1 MKHFTLLLISLIAFS
16 GSIWGQKKMVTGKV
30 TDEKGGSLPG
40 VTIQVKGT
48 YTGTVTD
55 LDGNYK
61 IEVEDSDVLIFSFVG
76 FNKQEI
82 PVGSQTVI
90 NVVLTEETTVL
101 SEIVV
106 IGYGAQQ
113 KKDLTTAV
121 AVVNEKDFRDRPIIT
136 AAQALQGKAAG
147 VQVMQPSGKP
157 GQQLAVRVRGATS
170 VLAGNDPL
178 YVVDGVPT
186 TDIRGL
192 NPNDIS
198 SMTILKD
205 ASSSAIYGARAANG
219 VVLITTKRGQ
229 EGEPR
234 VTFST
239 YFGMSNL
246 RKNIDVLNTK
256 QYRDL
261 MEEILPGGLDPT
273 MTYFNNWPDYVFGTG
288 YTQSYQFSVSGGSSK
303 SKYYVAGG
311 YLSDKG
317 IVKPARFDRY
327 NFRINFDSEMK
338 SWLKLTSNINV
349 LGIDVKDTPDNLSS
363 GRGGVIMSAL
373 NTPPFLHVYKQ
384 DGSGQYDPNPFQPS
398 WENPAAYMYG
408 PDQQSTDYQVFGNIG
423 LEARIVKDLYLKTHV
438 GTDITTHQWD
448 YYLDPFRTNYGRNMN
463 GIGRS
468 DKYNN
473 LTWLWEN
480 TLDYKFIVG
489 KHNFTA
495 LAGASIQK
503 FQGNDSYIEGND
515 FPADTNVRTLW
526 AANNIT
532 AGTTRE
538 EWALASF
545 FGRVTWDYLS
555 KYYLTMSIR
564 HDGSS
569 KLAHHWGTMPS
580 FSAGWRVSSE
590 EFMKNLT
597 FIDDLKIRGGWG
609 KNGNQEGI
617 PNYARYGLINYY
629 RREITDPLSG
639 PAAVQI
645 TYGNPDLKWE
655 TTAQTNIGFDLTM
668 FRSRVTLNFDYYYKK
683 TSDVILDVQLPNSLP
698 ITSIQTNAGE
708 IENKGIELNLNT
720 INVDKNWKWT
730 TDFNIAFNTNKVLS
744 LKFTDVYYFGRIYS
758 NNSEVVI
765 LRAGLPL
772 GSFYGYISEGV
783 DPATG
788 DLIYKDVNNN
798 GILDPG
804 DRTVIGDPNPDFIFG
819 LTNSFSY
826 KKWDFSFFFQG
837 SVGNDIYNAT
847 RIDLEGMFDSKNQST
862 AVLNRWTPENPY
874 TDIPRAVGGGNMD
887 NVRNS
892 TRFVEDGTYV
902 RLKSLT
908 LSYKIIDKPSKKTGI
923 SRLSIYLTGN
933 NLLTFTGYSGFD
945 PEVNAYGNS
954 AVEVG
959 IDYGTY
965 PQARSLML
973 GLNVEF

>member
-229 EGEPR
+229 EGEPL

-273 MTYFNNWPDYVFGTG
+273 MTYFNNWQDYVFGTG

-423 LEARIVKDLYLKTHV
+423 LEARIVKDFYFKTHV

-758 NNSEVVI
+758 NNSDVVI

-788 DLIYKDVNNN
+788 DLTYKDVNNN
-798 GILDPG
+798 GILDPA

>member
-113 KKDLTTAV
+113 KKDLTTSV

>member
-121 AVVNEKDFRDRPIIT
+121 AVVNEKDFRDRPIIS

-147 VQVMQPSGKP
+147 VQVVQPSGKP

-229 EGEPR
+229 EGEPL

-349 LGIDVKDTPDNLSS
+349 LGIDTKDTPDNLSS

-423 LEARIVKDLYLKTHV
+423 LEARIVKDLYFKTHV

-668 FRSRVTLNFDYYYKK
+668 FHSRVTLNFDYYYKK

-758 NNSEVVI
+758 NNSDVVI